1 MNRPRHWPRDPAPQ
15 IGARFR
21 PGRFMLSKRRT
32 PPFAPA
38 PGRSALSWRS
48 KSGRGGSRA
57 RFKAKTPLRRLRAG
71 GGAAHSSLVRE
82 KPKKPAV
89 RRRIA
94 PPVLRQRPAAMGEA
108 CRATLRFAAA
118 GCAKACRP
126 RRWQFAAWSSRRTV
140 HRHAAR
146 PCLWSFHATPQARC
160 RLRRQARSRPCPWW
174 LALPASGRKPVKPS
188 RGDAESAMSP
198 FGGGRPVRPCLVVN
212 PGGGAAAPWA

>member
-1 MNRPRHWPRDPAPQ
+1 MELAVKNP
-15 IGARFR
+15 GA
-21 PGRFMLSKRRT
+21 
-32 PPFAPA
+32 AVA
-38 PGRSALSWRS
+38 AL
-48 KSGRGGSRA
+48 G
-57 RFKAKTPLRRLRAG
+57 FKAQAKTPLRRLRAG
-71 GGAAHSSLVRE
+71 GEGAAHKQPCARE
-82 KPKKPAV
+82 TQEAGKCAGAS
-89 RRRIA
+89 RRRCLDSA
-94 PPVLRQRPAAMGEA
+94 PLQWARLV
-108 CRATLRFAAA
+108 ATLRFAAA

>member
-1 MNRPRHWPRDPAPQ
+1 
-15 IGARFR
+15 
-21 PGRFMLSKRRT
+21 MLSKRRT
-32 PPFAPA
+32 PPIRTSSRPFRLGA
-38 PGRSALSWRS
+38 GGQE
-48 KSGRGGSRA
+48 SGRGGSRA
-57 RFKAKTPLRRLRAG
+57 RIQGPSQNAPSPPSGRRRRGRAQ
-71 GGAAHSSLVRE
+71 AALCARNPRSRQ
-82 KPKKPAV
+82 V

-174 LALPASGRKPVKPS
+174 WALPASGRKPVKPS

>member
-1 MNRPRHWPRDPAPQ
+1 MRRRAFGLAPHASKLSRPFGVNPSRLRTC
-15 IGARFR
+15 GA
-21 PGRFMLSKRRT
+21 
-32 PPFAPA
+32 A
-38 PGRSALSWRS
+38 RSACLSCSEVRYRN
-48 KSGRGGSRA
+48 GNA
-57 RFKAKTPLRRLRAG
+57 PTTPRL
-71 GGAAHSSLVRE
+71 
-82 KPKKPAV
+82 
-89 RRRIA
+89 
-94 PPVLRQRPAAMGEA
+94 
-108 CRATLRFAAA
+108 AAA

>member
-1 MNRPRHWPRDPAPQ
+1 
-15 IGARFR
+15 
-21 PGRFMLSKRRT
+21 MLSKRRT
-32 PPFAPA
+32 PPIRASSRPFRL
-38 PGRSALSWRS
+38 GVGGQ
-48 KSGRGGSRA
+48 KSGRGGCPPPVINPPP
-57 RFKAKTPLRRLRAG
+57 KPPPPPPGAG
-71 GGAAHSSLVRE
+71 GGGGRAQAALCARNPRSRQ
-82 KPKKPAV
+82 V

-108 CRATLRFAAA
+108 CRATPRLAAA
-118 GCAKACRP
+118 GCTKACLP
-126 RRWQFAAWSSRRTV
+126 RRWRFVACTSRRMV

-160 RLRRQARSRPCPWW
+160 RLRRQGRSRPCPWW